1 MLIELSVANFRSFK
15 ERVTLSMEAEPR
27 LHERDRSVDER
38 NIAHTPHGDL
48 LRVAGLYGAN
58 ASGKSNLVRALWT
71 LRWLILALQPEGAPL
86 PADPFRLDATSA
98 SEPTEIEVIYGD
110 DDRQVRYGAAF
121 TRERISREWLFVRP
135 VDADEE
141 IRWFE
146 RRYDPATDRDLYETG
161 GEWRRNEDFEAAT
174 AKESLHLSVMSKL
187 KSAQAKA
194 VRDWFLSLQVLNGL
208 NDSHILQRTTQLLD
222 TPQREAIL
230 RLIQRLDVSIDDV
243 HVVEDEEAREKTRRV
258 LSAVLS
264 AIPELRVSQHLRLD
278 DEVMAQRITTSRRG
292 ATFELADESAGT
304 VRAIALAGPIVE
316 ALATGRTVVV
326 DEFDARLHTLLAKE
340 LVELFQDPEI
350 NPRDAQLIFASHDTN
365 LLSRALLRRD
375 QLWFVE
381 KSRKTL
387 ASDLYSLA
395 ELRRPDGKRVRNDAS
410 YEDDYLSGRYGAIP
424 FFGGLKALLRDAP
437 GPARHESE

>member
-27 LHERDRSVDER
+27 LHERDRRVDER
-38 NIAHTPHGDL
+38 NIARTPHGDL

-71 LRWLILALQPEGAPL
+71 LRRLILEPRPEGAPL
-86 PADPFRLDATSA
+86 PADPFRLDAVTA
-98 SEPTEIEVIYGD
+98 SEPTEIEVVYGD
-110 DDRQVRYGAAF
+110 GPRQVRYGAAF
-121 TRERISREWLFVRP
+121 SYERISREWLFVRP
-135 VDADEE
+135 VDSDEE

-146 RRYDPATDRDLYETG
+146 RRYDPAMDRDLYETG

-174 AKESLHLSVMSKL
+174 AKESLHLSIMSTL

-208 NDSHILQRTTQLLD
+208 SDGHTLLRTTQLLD

-230 RLIQRLDVSIDDV
+230 RLIQRLDVSIDDL
-243 HVVEDEEAREKTRRV
+243 HLVEDEEAKARTRRV
-258 LSAVLS
+258 LSALVS
-264 AIPELRVSQHLRLD
+264 AIPDIRIRPNLLD
-278 DEVMAQRITTSRRG
+278 DEAVGRRITTSRRG

-316 ALATGRTVVV
+316 ALAGGHTVVV
-326 DEFDARLHTLLAKE
+326 DEFDARLHTLLAKQ
-340 LVELFQDPEI
+340 LIELFQDPDL

-365 LLSRALLRRD
+365 LLTRALLRRD

-395 ELRRPDGKRVRNDAS
+395 EIRLDGKRIRNDAS
-410 YEDDYLSGRYGAIP
+410 YEDDYLAGRYGAIP
-424 FFGGLKALLRDAP
+424 FFGGLKALLREALAP
-437 GPARHESE
+437 SPPDRE